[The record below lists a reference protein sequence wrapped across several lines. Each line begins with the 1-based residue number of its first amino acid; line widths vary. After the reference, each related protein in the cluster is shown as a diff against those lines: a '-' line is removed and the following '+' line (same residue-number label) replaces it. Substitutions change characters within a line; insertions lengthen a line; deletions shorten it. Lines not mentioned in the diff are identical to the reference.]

1 MIDLSL
7 IITIGVIFFLSLTAA
22 YLRTKT
28 RDRCLKSWE
37 GFHVTLERTTGKLVW
52 GELRVVSTGM
62 EFIYT
67 DTVQDERHLE
77 SSYLLY
83 ASEYADIQAMYR
95 YVAQL
100 SETSK
105 KQRERDINSSF
116 HPSAGR
122 RFRRGTQNFLGTATD
137 SLNEVFGLVLGR
149 AGKSGGRYIAAD
161 GTSSIKS
168 LSGKVLGQVGSIY
181 DPLLER
187 YIGSRVVIEVLEGTD
202 THEHVGIFKNY
213 SQDFVEI
220 LDVRYPLRRAV
231 AVETGRRFEGEGLVL
246 EKQPGT
252 IHLINRNEWPV
263 LVHSIS
269 YADREELINAVV
281 DGGEQIELHLTDA
294 ETSLAKLIVRI
305 PEELDF
311 IVPRSR
317 CVVRHR
323 AEAYE
328 QTDIKGMLE
337 DIVFDVG
344 RRFSG
349 GDGDD
354 GRDNTEARLRQTL
367 RADPKNATAAA
378 NLGYLLLQGDQ
389 LVEAEKWLRQALRF
403 EYSLPDGGRRARM
416 NLREIERRRHGM
428 DAFVQGAIQPVEVEV
443 AQRPVEE
450 IADL

>member
-22 YLRTKT
+22 YLRTKA

-37 GFHVTLERTTGKLVW
+37 GFHVTLERANGKLVW

-77 SSYLLY
+77 SSYLLH
-83 ASEYADIQAMYR
+83 ASEYAEIQALYR

-100 SETSK
+100 SDKK
-105 KQRERDINSSF
+105 KQQREKDIDSSF
-116 HPSAGR
+116 HPSPMR
-122 RFRRGTQNFLGTATD
+122 RLRRDAQNFLGTATD

-149 AGKSGGRYIAAD
+149 VQRTGGRYIAAD

-187 YIGSRVVIEVLEGTD
+187 YIGSRVVIELLEGD
-202 THEHVGIFKNY
+202 EVHEHVGIFKNY
-213 SQDFVEI
+213 SQDFIEI
-220 LDVRYPLRRAV
+220 LDVRYPQRHALAV
-231 AVETGRRFEGEGLVL
+231 ATGARFEGEGLVV
-246 EKQPGT
+246 EKDPGCLRLLNT
-252 IHLINRNEWPV
+252 NEWPV
-263 LVHSIS
+263 LVHSLE
-269 YADREELINAVV
+269 YPDRNELINAVV
-281 DGGEQIELHLTDA
+281 DGGEEAQLSISDLAAQT
-294 ETSLAKLIVRI
+294 AKLHVRI

-323 AEAYE
+323 AERRAS
-328 QTDIKGMLE
+328 DDLKDLIV

-344 RRFSG
+344 KRFAP

-354 GRDNTEARLRQTL
+354 GRDNSEPRLRQEL
-367 RADPKNATAAA
+367 RNDPKNALIAA
-378 NLGYLLLQGDQ
+378 NLGYLLMQRDQ
-389 LVEAEKWLRQALRF
+389 LAEADKWLRQALRF

-416 NLREIERRRHGM
+416 QLREIERRRAGM
-428 DAFVQGAIQPVEVEV
+428 DAYTQGVIQPATTITGEDGW
-443 AQRPVEE
+443 
-450 IADL
+450 DL

>member
-37 GFHVTLERTTGKLVW
+37 GFHVTLERANGKLVW
-52 GELRVVSTGM
+52 GELHVVSTGM
-62 EFIYT
+62 EFVYT

-83 ASEYADIQAMYR
+83 ANEYADIQALYR

-100 SETSK
+100 SDK
-105 KQRERDINSSF
+105 NKQQRARDIDSSF
-116 HPSAGR
+116 HPSIGR
-122 RFRRGTQNFLGTATD
+122 RFRRSAQNFLGTATD

-149 AGKSGGRYIAAD
+149 AGKTGGRYIAAD

-187 YIGSRVVIEVLEGTD
+187 YIGSRVVIELLEGKD
-202 THEHVGIFKNY
+202 IHEHVGIFKNY
-213 SQDFVEI
+213 SQDFIEI
-220 LDVRYPLRRAV
+220 LDVRYPLRRDV
-231 AVETGRRFEGEGLVL
+231 ALETGSRFEGDGLVL
-246 EKQPGT
+246 EKEPGT
-252 IHLINRNEWPV
+252 VHLINRNEWPI
-263 LVHSIS
+263 LVHSLM
-269 YADREELINAVV
+269 YEDHEELINAVV
-281 DGGEQIELHLTDA
+281 DGGEQIDLNISNLEA
-294 ETSLAKLIVRI
+294 QSVKLIIRV

-317 CVVRHR
+317 CLVRHR
-323 AEAYE
+323 AETQRPQDFKE
-328 QTDIKGMLE
+328 LVE

-344 RRFSG
+344 RRFVGSSE
-349 GDGDD
+349 DD
-354 GRDNTEARLRQTL
+354 GRDNREALLRQEL
-367 RADPKNATAAA
+367 RADPKNAGAAA
-378 NLGYLLLQGDQ
+378 NLGYLLLQKDQ
-389 LVEAEKWLRQALRF
+389 LAEAEKWLRHALGF

-416 NLREIERRRHGM
+416 NLREIERRRQGL
-428 DAFVQGAIQPVEVEV
+428 DAYAQGVIQTAGLVF
-443 AQRPVEE
+443 ANAAGEE
-450 IADL
+450 SSDL